1 MKKLKIIAFLIFSLA
16 MTVVTNSCNN
26 SHCNISLQS
35 KNDSLNYAVGIK
47 EMTIVRDA
55 LLKKND
61 TITAEDKSNVIKGFN
76 FLYNNKD
83 LDKDQIRAIYN
94 GLMMGDNFNYILK
107 DGFLFGDSNIVN
119 NIDIIC
125 QGITDA
131 IYLRDWVKD
140 SRSAQ
145 KWIQNKV
152 HTPLTK
158 EEVDTANYIMGFLNG
173 HQIRN
178 MVLKTDTS
186 KEFKEIFCENLFEAM
201 DGSKS
206 AYLEGIKGYNNFKKR
221 FADNTIIFND
231 SDFVKS
237 EDILLAGFFCYFEDK
252 TPLIE
257 EKEALDMLTNY
268 FQSRSSKIKE
278 EINESKKEH
287 DNFFE
292 ENIKK
297 ENVFETT
304 DKNVQYE
311 IHKKGEG
318 EIATVNDTIL
328 AHSIISI
335 RGGKEID
342 NSYKKGKP
350 IKLSLYNMTPAWK
363 EIFTQMPAGSKFT
376 IYNRHDKKTDP
387 SDPIPPLSIM
397 TFEIEILQIIKGK

>member
-1 MKKLKIIAFLIFSLA
+1 
-16 MTVVTNSCNN
+16 
-26 SHCNISLQS
+26 
-35 KNDSLNYAVGIK
+35 
-47 EMTIVRDA
+47 
-55 LLKKND
+55 
-61 TITAEDKSNVIKGFN
+61 
-76 FLYNNKD
+76 
-83 LDKDQIRAIYN
+83 
-94 GLMMGDNFNYILK
+94 
-107 DGFLFGDSNIVN
+107 
-119 NIDIIC
+119 
-125 QGITDA
+125 
-131 IYLRDWVKD
+131 
-140 SRSAQ
+140 
-145 KWIQNKV
+145 
-152 HTPLTK
+152 
-158 EEVDTANYIMGFLNG
+158 
-173 HQIRN
+173 
-178 MVLKTDTS
+178 
-186 KEFKEIFCENLFEAM
+186 
-201 DGSKS
+201 
-206 AYLEGIKGYNNFKKR
+206 
-221 FADNTIIFND
+221 
-231 SDFVKS
+231 
-237 EDILLAGFFCYFEDK
+237 
-252 TPLIE
+252 
-257 EKEALDMLTNY
+257 MLTNY

-292 ENIKK
+292 ENLKK